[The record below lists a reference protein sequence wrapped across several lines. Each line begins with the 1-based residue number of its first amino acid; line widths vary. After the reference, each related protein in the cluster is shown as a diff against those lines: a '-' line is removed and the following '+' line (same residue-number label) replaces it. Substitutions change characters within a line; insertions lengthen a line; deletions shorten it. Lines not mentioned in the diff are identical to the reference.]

1 MDFGSKIVERGGL
14 TRPFRLPGGY
24 MPDLLGRVI
33 DPVPIQSYNKCMPNR
48 AVPAPDRL
56 FSNFCPG
63 DQNGWFRVWSDRFG
77 P

>member
-1 MDFGSKIVERGGL
+1 MDSGLAIVERGGL
-14 TRPFRLPGGY
+14 TRPFRLPGWSR
-24 MPDLLGRVI
+24 PDLWGQVI
-33 DPVPIQSYNKCMPNR
+33 DPVPIQSYNKCMPKR

-63 DQNGWFRVWSDRFG
+63 DQNGWFRVSSDRFG